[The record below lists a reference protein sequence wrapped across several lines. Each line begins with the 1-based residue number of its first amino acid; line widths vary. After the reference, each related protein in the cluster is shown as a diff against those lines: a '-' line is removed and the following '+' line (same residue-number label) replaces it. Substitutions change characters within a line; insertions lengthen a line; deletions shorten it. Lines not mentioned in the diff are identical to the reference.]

1 MGKNKK
7 RGATNKDALVAT
19 GKKEKNALFANC
31 SAWMAKAK
39 DKGAKDHAAMQH
51 QMKVA
56 MRVRAIM
63 SSVVNYK
70 SVTLRAAVTR

>member
-39 DKGAKDHAAMQH
+39 DKGAKEHAAMQQCVIAADLNFSYADLCVLEGLH
-51 QMKVA
+51 G
-56 MRVRAIM
+56 VR
-63 SSVVNYK
+63 
-70 SVTLRAAVTR
+70 